1 MDTSSVDFFWSE
13 VKHGTSAR
21 RLGHC
26 SLSPSVRAASWADES
41 RDFHSPHDT
50 TPSLDLNALKLALTH
65 LDHSLQK
72 GKAFVGRSGALSNR
86 RPPSRESRS
95 SRRSSADSLQL
106 LQDQADLEEDLVIP
120 RVVNIEV
127 QVESQNKESKSRE
140 QKSGEKAFSSAQNR
154 DFTFREQ
161 LHEPKLYKTNEKRK
175 GLDSF
180 SANQEIRKKL
190 FETRNKRTLGGSNP
204 LLSST
209 YESEESFRRIKEEVA
224 RLAAKRRSSSDISEL
239 WPPSDVTSNTSV
251 TDSQRSEAA
260 RRWNEERESLL
271 ESASTIFEREGEEN
285 RSSSEADFVISDR
298 ESIADSGLVNRRTV
312 IKISEKKSKS
322 ATNLIS
328 ENPVP
333 LWIRDLQTR
342 RSLRSGKDQSTTRV
356 IPIEVDPSFEGGI
369 NVSIVNQ
376 PEPPRKEST
385 SRMYVRQSDSENRP
399 SRASAFN
406 VRRTIE
412 KRQIQQERR
421 ERKALREQIKEQLRS
436 LSEERER
443 RDSSSSHVS
452 STHISQNSV
461 RSKSMSSLDQDQ
473 DDFRSESPLFKV
485 QSSPTL
491 EKEKEGI
498 RSYLFGASN
507 LTESGP
513 PSHDMSPT
521 SREVN
526 ITKEDISDV
535 ENFCEPLKTEPD
547 NHRESERSSVRDRI
561 KSCDPLETENTKNT
575 RRSLFIN
582 RSIDSF
588 QGTSIYSQQHPNP
601 VSSLHQISTEES
613 LRSPSRHEREK
624 LINTPTKYKS
634 DISDISNIEDTE
646 QQSLIETAST
656 DRDSFSLQKEED
668 QPETRPIP
676 PPRKHRLSL
685 SAGHITLEGE
695 EKPNWIRLA
704 KERRSLR
711 TAKPVD
717 QLSDRASSTCQEPEW
732 VAKARRKLEALN
744 VTLTSTTD
752 FNSVSSHITESSSAW
767 SRGGLDALDDLREET
782 SRIGVELAEEA
793 SARVNEDLSANK
805 GTNRMLEHNTDRS
818 RDQSAERPR
827 VSFDSSAVE
836 TSEGDSN
843 RRYRSRK
850 PQKDEVRF
858 GDLKHDWGGVQSK
871 SSKAAT
877 GKTKEM
883 RFGEIPTKDSGCES
897 PPDKSKET
905 RFGDHLKGSPVQKS
919 HSNPTSPSGNLP
931 VMRFGDTPLNLFPDS
946 QAKKVQSSSKF
957 ESVAG
962 PDPTKMTAEQLN
974 QNVEEYDFPIPTG
987 KEDVTEFMR
996 FLEESLKKAEIV
1008 PEVVSSEDAKPKPK
1022 SILKRRSV
1030 ENVFLELK
1038 KEEKNEFHQKV
1049 EHRKSASFDWDTVGK
1064 GGDASLD
1071 TGHLRNNGIKSSTE
1085 HYNQHAEVSNRVKRS
1100 PQHNSSSTSTSI
1112 ATNSSFFNVKLRH
1125 VASNKHEPAVTKDL
1139 HRFHTEHNPLK
1150 RPQGLNINTTKH
1162 NEDFSSVNSFSNG
1175 REAKIGN
1182 TGLSKGTDWHGTLSS
1197 SAASKENLSEFG
1209 SHSEADCSNNENPRD
1224 SHQQNLE
1231 EYKMIVRKISK
1242 KEFHIDGGENG
1253 THISRWPP
1261 ETAKERPKENKRQG
1275 YTASS
1280 APSGEGTT
1288 LPGRTVHDLLQKVQE
1303 SPAAWGTC
1311 RAGRGLDATEPKKDD
1326 NKPFS
1331 PSFNNGQTSRDT
1343 GDGGIN
1349 PCDLEKPLKINPP
1362 SGDNNNNPGEDL
1374 VETENGNPA
1383 QRDRSSQYVESP
1395 FKNVFKPGS
1404 PTQYDQFTA
1413 KENTAAVVYSIV
1425 TECATK
1431 ESDDAPA
1438 GNTNHSSKDPLPI
1451 LGKEESTEE
1460 DIATTHTHQKAP
1472 TECCHTN
1479 GIELTPPLTIVPSQ
1493 TVSYIASYE
1502 LTPVLANEAV
1512 EDEQASPPPTP
1523 PIPVVAP
1530 PRPPKMEPM
1539 KEFQIRVKSQALS
1552 VSCDDESQ
1560 GKKRQAKVFSFTFNP
1575 EQKITSKTNFTSL
1588 EEDTLLQ
1595 QKTQKEVENKRRTEG
1610 VKTFMIITNP
1620 NSVSKT
1626 HELKEVTELISHSS
1640 HSNNVTKPHHF
1651 PEKVRSRNHPKT
1663 EVQSEGPSNYS
1674 TKSPEANVISSWKRL
1689 VTQNLSSSNEERKK
1703 SYETNSE
1710 SSPKQK
1716 VHQVKLEVV
1725 DDEQKKHSP
1734 SKREEERRRSS
1745 LLEWEAMQR
1754 QRLEDEEKNRINKN
1768 LSIKPVSAKI
1778 KELVKIHGSFMSMFS
1793 KDKKTD
1799 INGTVDG
1806 KDDIVFRKMSSDNTS
1821 THANG
1826 QPLQGN
1832 PLPMKSPYIVKKL
1845 LTPSKAY
1852 ISEDSKTHKYTSK
1865 DMSKPPSSGH
1875 RTSHVSHNSS
1885 KSRSVRDRS
1894 ESPTKMHT
1902 RDRSQVPAKHHST
1915 RERSPSPAKTRISGE
1930 QSPSLSKVIRTRSP
1944 SPIKRSARERSP
1956 SPAKLHSSRR
1966 RSPSPAKFRTSRG
1979 RSPSPANFRTSR
1991 RSPSPANNRTSR
2003 RSPSPAN
2010 FRTSRRS
2017 PSPANNR
2024 TSRRSPSPANFHTS
2038 RRSPSPA
2045 DIRTSGGRSPASS
2058 KIYTAHERST
2068 SPSKILKTR
2077 DRSPSP
2083 IGGHTITPTSS
2094 PHRIRTVRERSQ
2106 SPLKPQ
2112 SPGKFDLSAGTFIAK
2127 ERLQVPKDDN
2137 DPSDEKKREERSNFT
2152 EDTANS
2158 PEPAVQRPLRSNF
2171 KMKKEI
2177 GSCQSPTIFPPPS
2190 KVENVNDHD
2199 VLLLKKDLNFTAKA
2213 QIPFDRISPPVP
2225 PKRHFKETLN
2235 NSRAHSD
2242 LLKKVD
2248 SQEDKEVPLANDKS
2262 DISPYEFRKS
2272 EYRSSIK
2279 DPKNRKEWLNKMLNT
2294 ISSDNVSPHSKETF
2308 PSTSMNQT
2316 LRVQNDS
2323 KQEYTSFLGDEDK
2336 TLLRDDYTQ
2345 VLPESSFGDIASSSE
2360 PCPTNL
2366 SATSLECLPG
2376 AKFRYKKASKNLP
2389 ETSNLSDTDPFI
2401 SDNQLYLSKK
2411 EMSPPLTP
2419 KSLGSSFGDLHD
2431 SSQARN
2437 SRRGPVSLSSIIGDS
2452 SSRSSSLTSTPFTS
2466 PRATPE
2472 RVIRKDSLDMISKL
2486 GVIPESRLRESTQL
2500 SPSVEEHKENI
2511 APLSIPG
2518 SNREDT
2524 ESHSYQPS
2532 SRQSPWYTETQQ
2544 DIRDENK
2551 DRSSDHDNGSSQNIR
2566 SPGAKSYSFAKPSVT
2581 MKSLLGTAGLQKK
2594 SNNWSSHIFCD
2605 ESKEDVPQ
2613 FRSAYNQKDSYL
2625 SNSYPR
2631 DNKDPISARFSKERV
2646 SLKARP
2652 VPEISENISQSNRY
2666 QNANEHKIG
2675 SPKTKMKALSERFS
2689 PERKDDTVS
2698 LASILTRNEGPKYS
2712 ISEETFSS
2720 RFESKSPFTKE
2731 SDDIQKYQ
2739 EDTAHSRYS
2748 DNAIH
2753 SPSCA
2758 QSTLLV
2764 SESDDISERN
2774 SVSTRGEHSRASSL
2788 DPASKESSPV
2798 REICRV
2804 DRRQSARGK
2813 PTSAKNTK
2821 DVPGTSAPPK
2831 GLTRRNSN
2839 SGKQRTRV
2847 VRRNSSLKRSR
2858 PDDPKT
2864 VSLYKKERKTSE
2876 SDSADIKSET
2886 VVQDDAGWTK
2896 TKTTVRRARLGSS
2909 EKAKQILRTNSGRT
2923 RKEKTFKADASKAL
2937 EEWAAGTNV
2946 EGKLMKKEGQK
2957 FSHET
2962 EEEVKGGQ
2970 RTTRGVTRR
2979 IIRRGSRRLST
2990 GGELLMETK
2999 EMSSEG
3005 TPKDKKKK
3013 NGSPEDDPST
3023 QQQQS
3028 EALAID
3034 DGLSRKMKT
3043 STDGERYV
3051 TQSVSSKDGKQTFT
3065 TEGVNNKTT
3074 NSVEVIGGDDFEAKR
3089 EVQGK
3094 TGYRVLVERSKD
3106 DLGRP
3111 STVVRKVTSQSR
3123 IVITKTKRKTPVV
3136 V

>member
-1 MDTSSVDFFWSE
+1 MDETS
-13 VKHGTSAR
+13 K
-21 RLGHC
+21 
-26 SLSPSVRAASWADES
+26 SVRADES
-41 RDFHSPHDT
+41 RDFHSLHDA
-50 TPSLDLNALKLALTH
+50 TPSLDLDALKLALTH

-127 QVESQNKESKSRE
+127 QVENDNKDSKNGDH
-140 QKSGEKAFSSAQNR
+140 QKSSEKPINCVRNR

-161 LHEPKLYKTNEKRK
+161 LQEPKLYRTHEKRR

-190 FETRNKRTLGGSNP
+190 FETRNKKTFGGSNP

-209 YESEESFRRIKEEVA
+209 HESEESFRRIKEEVA
-224 RLAAKRRSSSDISEL
+224 RLAAKRRSSSDITEL
-239 WPPSDVTSNTSV
+239 WPPSDLTSNTSV

-260 RRWNEERESLL
+260 RKWNEERESLL
-271 ESASTIFEREGEEN
+271 ESASTIFEREGDEN

-356 IPIEVDPSFEGGI
+356 IPIEVDPAFEGGI

-421 ERKALREQIKEQLRS
+421 ERRALREQIKEQLRS

-498 RSYLFGASN
+498 RSYLFGVSN

-521 SREVN
+521 SRDVN
-526 ITKEDISDV
+526 VTEEYISDT
-535 ENFCEPLKTEPD
+535 ENICESLKSEQNNLQD
-547 NHRESERSSVRDRI
+547 SERSSIRETI
-561 KSCDPLETENTKNT
+561 KSCDSLETENTKNT
-575 RRSLFIN
+575 RRSHSFN
-582 RSIDSF
+582 RSTDSIH
-588 QGTSIYSQQHPNP
+588 GTSTHNLQNTNTG
-601 VSSLHQISTEES
+601 SSLHQITTEEII
-613 LRSPSRHEREK
+613 RSPSSYKRDK
-624 LINTPTKYKS
+624 LINTQTKYKS
-634 DISDISNIEDTE
+634 DTSDISNTE
-646 QQSLIETAST
+646 NTVQQNLIETVPT
-656 DRDSFSLQKEED
+656 NRDSFSHPKEDD

-711 TAKPVD
+711 SAKPVD

-805 GTNRMLEHNTDRS
+805 ITNKMIEHNTDRS

-836 TSEGDSN
+836 TSDGESS

-871 SSKAAT
+871 SPKATT

-883 RFGEIPTKDSGCES
+883 RFGETPTKDSVCES
-897 PPDKSKET
+897 PPERTKEL
-905 RFGDHLKGSPVQKS
+905 RFGDHMKGSSAQKC

-987 KEDVTEFMR
+987 KEDVTEFMK
-996 FLEESLKKAEIV
+996 FLEDSLKKVEIV
-1008 PEVVSSEDAKPKPK
+1008 PEVVCSEEPKPKPK

-1071 TGHLRNNGIKSSTE
+1071 TGHLRNNGIKLSTE
-1085 HYNQHAEVSNRVKRS
+1085 HFNQHAEVSNRVKRS
-1100 PQHNSSSTSTSI
+1100 PQHNSSTSTSI

-1125 VASNKHEPAVTKDL
+1125 VASNKHELAVTKDS

-1150 RPQGLNINTTKH
+1150 RPQGLNINTSKH

-1182 TGLSKGTDWHGTLSS
+1182 TGVSKGTDWHGAS
-1197 SAASKENLSEFG
+1197 SAPSPPKENISDFG
-1209 SHSEADCSNNENPRD
+1209 SYSEADYTGNENPRD
-1224 SHQQNLE
+1224 NHLQSLE

-1242 KEFHIDGGENG
+1242 KELPVGGGENG
-1253 THISRWPP
+1253 IHVSRWPP
-1261 ETAKERPKENKRQG
+1261 ETSERTKESKKQG
-1275 YTASS
+1275 YAPSTS
-1280 APSGEGTT
+1280 PSGEGTT
-1288 LPGRTVHDLLQKVQE
+1288 VPGRTVQDLLQKVQE
-1303 SPAAWGTC
+1303 PPAAWGTC
-1311 RAGRGLDATEPKKDD
+1311 RAGRGLDATEPMEDD
-1326 NKPFS
+1326 DKSSS
-1331 PSFNNGQTSRDT
+1331 PSSNNSQTSVDT
-1343 GDGGIN
+1343 ADRGKN
-1349 PCDLEKPLKINPP
+1349 PCNFEMSFNLDLKN
-1362 SGDNNNNPGEDL
+1362 GDNDSISRERHDESQNDTRTQWNSPPEYVRSTSNNPSESDSPANNRKY
-1374 VETENGNPA
+1374 EAAENI
-1383 QRDRSSQYVESP
+1383 
-1395 FKNVFKPGS
+1395 
-1404 PTQYDQFTA
+1404 
-1413 KENTAAVVYSIV
+1413 AADDDTPIC
-1425 TECATK
+1425 ETK
-1431 ESDDAPA
+1431 ESNDFSSEDINLPSDAYV
-1438 GNTNHSSKDPLPI
+1438 PI
-1451 LGKEESTEE
+1451 LGKEEESTFTTYRKEK
-1460 DIATTHTHQKAP
+1460 ATTGCNHTTDTK
-1472 TECCHTN
+1472 
-1479 GIELTPPLTIVPSQ
+1479 LTPPLTIVPSQ
-1493 TVSYIASYE
+1493 TASYTASHE
-1502 LTPVLANEAV
+1502 LTPVLANKAV
-1512 EDEQASPPPTP
+1512 EDEQASPPPSPT
-1523 PIPVVAP
+1523 IPVITPAEAPENDVSDGVSVENEVASP
-1530 PRPPKMEPM
+1530 LCQLR
-1539 KEFQIRVKSQALS
+1539 
-1552 VSCDDESQ
+1552 DDESQ

-1575 EQKITSKTNFTSL
+1575 EQKITSKPNFTSL
-1588 EEDTLLQ
+1588 EEDSLLQ
-1595 QKTQKEVENKRRTEG
+1595 QKTQKEAENKRRTEG
-1610 VKTFMIITNP
+1610 TKTFMIITNP
-1620 NSVSKT
+1620 NAVSKT
-1626 HELKEVTELISHSS
+1626 HELKEVPELVSHT
-1640 HSNNVTKPHHF
+1640 NNFTKF
-1651 PEKVRSRNHPKT
+1651 QNIPEKIRSKSQPKN
-1663 EVQSEGPSNYS
+1663 EVQSESPSSYT
-1674 TKSPEANVISSWKRL
+1674 TKTSEANVISSWKKL
-1689 VTQNLSSSNEERKK
+1689 VTQNLSNSNEERRK
-1703 SYETNSE
+1703 SFETISE
-1710 SSPKQK
+1710 SSPRQK

-1725 DDEQKKHSP
+1725 DDEQKKHST

-1806 KDDIVFRKMSSDNTS
+1806 KDDIVFRKISCDNT
-1821 THANG
+1821 TTNANG
-1826 QPLQGN
+1826 QPFQGS

-1845 LTPSKAY
+1845 LMPSKSY
-1852 ISEDSKTHKYTSK
+1852 VSEDSKTHKYGSK

-1875 RTSHVSHNSS
+1875 RTSHVSRSSS
-1885 KSRSVRDRS
+1885 KSRSVKDRS
-1894 ESPTKMHT
+1894 ESPVKMHMREKSQFSAKYHST
-1902 RDRSQVPAKHHST
+1902 RDRSPSPSKTRASGEQSSSSSKVIRSPSPIKRTT
-1915 RERSPSPAKTRISGE
+1915 RERSPSPAK
-1930 QSPSLSKVIRTRSP
+1930 LRTSR
-1944 SPIKRSARERSP
+1944 ARSP

-1979 RSPSPANFRTSR
+1979 RSPSPANIRTSR
-1991 RSPSPANNRTSR
+1991 RSPSPANIRTSR

-2010 FRTSRRS
+2010 IRTSRRS
-2017 PSPANNR
+2017 PSPANIR
-2024 TSRRSPSPANFHTS
+2024 TSR
-2038 RRSPSPA
+2038 
-2045 DIRTSGGRSPASS
+2045 GRSPASS
-2058 KIYTAHERST
+2058 KLYTSQERSV
-2068 SPSKILKTR
+2068 SPSKVLKTR
-2077 DRSPSP
+2077 ERSPSP
-2083 IGGHTITPTSS
+2083 MGEYTRMISSS
-2094 PHRIRTVRERSQ
+2094 PHRIRTVRERSL
-2106 SPLKPQ
+2106 SPLKSQLPD
-2112 SPGKFDLSAGTFIAK
+2112 KLDLLAGTFIEKESRSVIRGDIDTVDGMDNAK
-2127 ERLQVPKDDN
+2127 
-2137 DPSDEKKREERSNFT
+2137 
-2152 EDTANS
+2152 S
-2158 PEPAVQRPLRSNF
+2158 PEPPVQRPMRSNF
-2171 KMKKEI
+2171 KIKKAM
-2177 GSCQSPTIFPPPS
+2177 GTSQAPKSLPS
-2190 KVENVNDHD
+2190 SSQENENVNSNDNE
-2199 VLLLKKDLNFTAKA
+2199 VLMSSKDLNYETKIQSSA
-2213 QIPFDRISPPVP
+2213 QISFNRISPPIP
-2225 PKRHFKETLN
+2225 PKPYFAREILNHSNMNSTLN
-2235 NSRAHSD
+2235 S
-2242 LLKKVD
+2242 KEE
-2248 SQEDKEVPLANDKS
+2248 SQEDTES
-2262 DISPYEFRKS
+2262 SSPHEIRKS
-2272 EYRSSIK
+2272 ECRSSIK

-2294 ISSDNVSPHSKETF
+2294 ISTDNVPLDNTKF
-2308 PSTSMNQT
+2308 PSTSMNMQFKG
-2316 LRVQNDS
+2316 QNDL
-2323 KQEYTSFLGDEDK
+2323 KVETTNLFEDK
-2336 TLLRDDYTQ
+2336 DLTFSKTDKSSVLL
-2345 VLPESSFGDIASSSE
+2345 ENSFSNVTGSTDQ
-2360 PCPTNL
+2360 CPSNL
-2366 SATSLECLPG
+2366 STTALECLPG
-2376 AKFRYKKASKNLP
+2376 AKLRYKLASKHLH
-2389 ETSNLSDTDPFI
+2389 ESSNLYDTNSLI
-2401 SDNQLYLSKK
+2401 SDAQVYLNKH
-2411 EMSPPLTP
+2411 EMSPPSTP
-2419 KSLGSSFGDLHD
+2419 KSLGSSYGELHE
-2431 SSQARN
+2431 SSQTKS
-2437 SRRGPVSLSSIIGDS
+2437 SRRGPVSLSSIIGDT
-2452 SSRSSSLTSTPFTS
+2452 SSRSSSLASTPLTS

-2472 RVIRKDSLDMISKL
+2472 RVIRKDSLDIISKL
-2486 GVIPESRLRESTQL
+2486 GVIPEARLRESVQL

-2511 APLSIPG
+2511 APVNISG
-2518 SNREDT
+2518 RNREDG
-2524 ESHSYQPS
+2524 ESFSYQPS
-2532 SRQSPWYTETQQ
+2532 SRYSPWFTERQK
-2544 DIRDENK
+2544 DMRDASRE
-2551 DRSSDHDNGSSQNIR
+2551 SSPEHDNGSSPNIHNNA
-2566 SPGAKSYSFAKPSVT
+2566 AKPYTFGKPSVT
-2581 MKSLLGTAGLQKK
+2581 MKSLLQGVSLQKN
-2594 SNNWSSHIFCD
+2594 SNNWRSQIFSD
-2605 ESKEDVPQ
+2605 EEKEDSPHLK
-2613 FRSAYNQKDSYL
+2613 STYSQKDSYL

-2631 DNKDPISARFSKERV
+2631 DNRDPIAARFSKERV
-2646 SLKARP
+2646 SLKAKL
-2652 VPEISENISQSNRY
+2652 VPEPSENVSPNHRY
-2666 QNANEHKIG
+2666 LNVSEHKIR
-2675 SPKTKMKALSERFS
+2675 SPNSKMKALSERFS
-2689 PERKDDTVS
+2689 PERKDETVS

-2720 RFESKSPFTKE
+2720 RFESKSPYTKETNEIVQRRHEDTVHGRYSSDDATPVSRIAQPSLLADE
-2731 SDDIQKYQ
+2731 SDD
-2739 EDTAHSRYS
+2739 
-2748 DNAIH
+2748 
-2753 SPSCA
+2753 
-2758 QSTLLV
+2758 V
-2764 SESDDISERN
+2764 SERN
-2774 SVSTRGEHSRASSL
+2774 SVSTKGECSRASSME
-2788 DPASKESSPV
+2788 PTSKESSPV
-2798 REICRV
+2798 REICRGE
-2804 DRRQSARGK
+2804 RKHLAKGK
-2813 PTSAKNTK
+2813 PTSAKKTK
-2821 DVPGTSAPPK
+2821 DVSGPSAPPR

-2847 VRRNSSLKRSR
+2847 VRRNSSLKRNR
-2858 PDDPKT
+2858 PDDPKALA
-2864 VSLYKKERKTSE
+2864 SYKKERKASE

-2886 VVQDDAGWTK
+2886 VVQDEAGWTK
-2896 TKTTVRRARLGSS
+2896 TKTTVRRARLGSP
-2909 EKAKQILRTNSGRT
+2909 EKTKQIVRTNSGKT

-2970 RTTRGVTRR
+2970 RTTRGITRR
-2979 IIRRGSRRLST
+2979 VIRRGSRRLSS
-2990 GGELLMETK
+2990 GGELLTETK

-3005 TPKDKKKK
+3005 APKDQK
-3013 NGSPEDDPST
+3013 NSDSPEDSPSK
-3023 QQQQS
+3023 QS
-3028 EALAID
+3028 ETLAID

-3051 TQSVSSKDGKQTFT
+3051 TQSVLNKDGKQTFT

-3089 EVQGK
+3089 EVLGK

-3106 DLGRP
+3106 MQGRP

-3123 IVITKTKRKTPVV
+3123 VVITKTKKKSPVV

>member
-13 VKHGTSAR
+13 VKQGTSAR
-21 RLGHC
+21 RIGHC

-50 TPSLDLNALKLALTH
+50 TPSLDLDALKLALTH

-127 QVESQNKESKSRE
+127 QVESQSKESKSRE
-140 QKSGEKAFSSAQNR
+140 QKSGEKTFNSAQNR

-161 LHEPKLYKTNEKRK
+161 LQESKLYKTNEKRK

-190 FETRNKRTLGGSNP
+190 FETRNRRTLGGSNP

-209 YESEESFRRIKEEVA
+209 HESEESFRRIKEEVA

-239 WPPSDVTSNTSV
+239 WPPSDVTSNSSV

-535 ENFCEPLKTEPD
+535 ENFCESLNTEPD
-547 NHRESERSSVRDRI
+547 NHTESERSSVRDRI

-575 RRSLFIN
+575 RSLFIN

-588 QGTSIYSQQHPNP
+588 QGTSIYNQQHPNP
-601 VSSLHQISTEES
+601 VSSLHQIPTEES
-613 LRSPSRHEREK
+613 LRSPVRHEREK
-624 LINTPTKYKS
+624 LTDTPTKFKS

-646 QQSLIETAST
+646 QQILVETEST

-793 SARVNEDLSANK
+793 SARVNEDLSVSK
-805 GTNRMLEHNTDRS
+805 GTNKMLEHNTDRS

-877 GKTKEM
+877 GKTKET

-897 PPDKSKET
+897 PPEKSKET
-905 RFGDHLKGSPVQKS
+905 RFGDHFKGSPVQKS

-1008 PEVVSSEDAKPKPK
+1008 PEVVCTEDPKPKPK

-1100 PQHNSSSTSTSI
+1100 PQHNSATSTSI

-1125 VASNKHEPAVTKDL
+1125 VASNKHEPAVTKDS

-1182 TGLSKGTDWHGTLSS
+1182 NGLSKGTDWHGTLSS
-1197 SAASKENLSEFG
+1197 SAALKENLSEFG
-1209 SHSEADCSNNENPRD
+1209 SHSEADCSNNENPRA
-1224 SHQQNLE
+1224 SHQKSLE

-1242 KEFHIDGGENG
+1242 KEFTVDGGENG

-1261 ETAKERPKENKRQG
+1261 ETAKERPKESKKQG

-1288 LPGRTVHDLLQKVQE
+1288 VPGRTVQDLLQKVQE
-1303 SPAAWGTC
+1303 PPAAWGTC

-1331 PSFNNGQTSRDT
+1331 PSSNNGQTSSDT
-1343 GDGGIN
+1343 GDGGKN
-1349 PCDLEKPLKINPP
+1349 PCDLAKPLKLNLP
-1362 SGDNNNNPGEDL
+1362 GEDNNNTPREEF
-1374 VETENGNPA
+1374 VVTENGNPA
-1383 QRDRSSQYVESP
+1383 QRDKSSEYMESP
-1395 FKNVFKPGS
+1395 FKNVSKLGS
-1404 PTQYDQFTA
+1404 ATQNDQFSA
-1413 KENTAAVVYSIV
+1413 KENTAAVVDSLIA
-1425 TECATK
+1425 ECATK

-1438 GNTNHSSKDPLPI
+1438 GNINHSNKDPLLN

-1460 DIATTHTHQKAP
+1460 DIATTHTKKIAP
-1472 TECCHTN
+1472 TEFCHTN

-1493 TVSYIASYE
+1493 TVSYIASYQ

-1512 EDEQASPPPTP
+1512 EDEQASPPSTP

-1530 PRPPKMEPM
+1530 TETSKNGVNEGVSNQN
-1539 KEFQIRVKSQALS
+1539 EFTSTLGQLR
-1552 VSCDDESQ
+1552 DEESQ
-1560 GKKRQAKVFSFTFNP
+1560 GKKKQAKVFSFTFNP
-1575 EQKITSKTNFTSL
+1575 EQKITSKTTFTCL

-1626 HELKEVTELISHSS
+1626 HEVKEVPELNS
-1640 HSNNVTKPHHF
+1640 HSNNATKPQHF
-1651 PEKVRSRNHPKT
+1651 PEKMRSKTHPKT
-1663 EVQSEGPSNYS
+1663 EVQSESPSNYA
-1674 TKSPEANVISSWKRL
+1674 TKTPEANVISSWKRL

-1710 SSPKQK
+1710 PSPKQK

-1826 QPLQGN
+1826 QHLQGN

-1845 LTPSKAY
+1845 LMPSKAY
-1852 ISEDSKTHKYTSK
+1852 ISEESKTHKYTSK

-1894 ESPTKMHT
+1894 ESPMKMHT

-1915 RERSPSPAKTRISGE
+1915 RDRSPSPSKTRISGE
-1930 QSPSLSKVIRTRSP
+1930 QSPSLSKVIKTRSP
-1944 SPIKRSARERSP
+1944 SPIKRSTGERSPSPAKRHTSRARSP

-1991 RSPSPANNRTSR
+1991 RSPSPANIRTSRRSPSPANIRTSR

-2017 PSPANNR
+2017 PSPA
-2024 TSRRSPSPANFHTS
+2024 
-2038 RRSPSPA
+2038 
-2045 DIRTSGGRSPASS
+2045 DIRTSMGRSPASS
-2058 KIYTAHERST
+2058 KIYSAHERHS

-2077 DRSPSP
+2077 ERSPSP
-2083 IGGHTITPTSS
+2083 TGGHTSKPTSS
-2094 PHRIRTVRERSQ
+2094 PHKIRTVRDRSQ
-2106 SPLKPQ
+2106 SPLKAQ
-2112 SPGKFDLSAGTFIAK
+2112 SPSKFDLSAGTFIAK

-2137 DPSDEKKREERSNFT
+2137 DPLDEKTREEKNNFT

-2177 GSCQSPTIFPPPS
+2177 GTCQPSTIFPPPS
-2190 KVENVNDHD
+2190 KDENMNGNDG
-2199 VLLLKKDLNFTAKA
+2199 LSLKKDVNFTAKA

-2225 PKRHFKETLN
+2225 PKRYYKETLN
-2235 NSRAHSD
+2235 NSSAHTD
-2242 LLKKVD
+2242 LFDKID
-2248 SQEDKEVPLANDKS
+2248 SQEDKEVPLVDDKS

-2294 ISSDNVSPHSKETF
+2294 ISSDNVSPQSKEHF
-2308 PSTSMNQT
+2308 PSPSVNQK
-2316 LRVQNDS
+2316 LRVQNS
-2323 KQEYTSFLGDEDK
+2323 LKQEPTSFLSDKDK
-2336 TLLRDDYTQ
+2336 TLAKDDKTQ
-2345 VLPESSFGDIASSSE
+2345 VLLENSFSDIGSSE
-2360 PCPTNL
+2360 PCHANV

-2376 AKFRYKKASKNLP
+2376 AKFRYKRTSRNLL
-2389 ETSNLSDTDPFI
+2389 ESSNLIDTDPSI
-2401 SDNQLYLSKK
+2401 SDNQLYLSRK
-2411 EMSPPLTP
+2411 EMSPPSTP
-2419 KSLGSSFGDLHD
+2419 KSLGSSFGDLYD
-2431 SSQARN
+2431 SSQAKN

-2472 RVIRKDSLDMISKL
+2472 RVIRKDSLDMIAKL

-2524 ESHSYQPS
+2524 ESYSYQPS
-2532 SRQSPWYTETQQ
+2532 SRQSPWYTEKQQ

-2551 DRSSDHDNGSSQNIR
+2551 DRSSEHDNGSSQNIH
-2566 SPGAKSYSFAKPSVT
+2566 SPGAKPYSFGKPSVT

-2594 SNNWSSHIFCD
+2594 SNNWSSQIFCD

-2613 FRSAYNQKDSYL
+2613 LKSAYNHKDSYL

-2646 SLKARP
+2646 SLKARL
-2652 VPEISENISQSNRY
+2652 VPEISENISQSSRY
-2666 QNANEHKIG
+2666 QNVNEYKTG

-2689 PERKDDTVS
+2689 PERKEDTVS
-2698 LASILTRNEGPKYS
+2698 LASILTRSEAPKYS
-2712 ISEETFSS
+2712 ISEETFNS

-2731 SDDIQKYQ
+2731 SDDIQNYH
-2739 EDTAHSRYS
+2739 EDAAHSRYL
-2748 DNAIH
+2748 DNDIH
-2753 SPSCA
+2753 SPRCV

-2764 SESDDISERN
+2764 SESDDLSERN
-2774 SVSTRGEHSRASSL
+2774 SVSTRGDHSRASSL

-2798 REICRV
+2798 REPSRV
-2804 DRRQSARGK
+2804 ARKQSAKGK
-2813 PTSAKNTK
+2813 VTSAKKTN
-2821 DVPGTSAPPK
+2821 DVPGTSAPPR

-2858 PDDPKT
+2858 PDDPKA

-2909 EKAKQILRTNSGRT
+2909 EKARQILRTNSGKT

-2979 IIRRGSRRLST
+2979 IIRRGSRRLSS

-2999 EMSSEG
+2999 ETSSEG
-3005 TPKDKKKK
+3005 TSKDKKKS
-3013 NGSPEDDPST
+3013 GSPEDDPST
-3023 QQQQS
+3023 QQS

-3034 DGLSRKMKT
+3034 DGLSRKMKA

-3051 TQSVSSKDGKQTFT
+3051 TQSVSNKDGKQTFT

-3106 DLGRP
+3106 NLGRP

-3123 IVITKTKRKTPVV
+3123 VVITKTKRKTPVV

>member
-13 VKHGTSAR
+13 VKQGTSAR
-21 RLGHC
+21 RIGHC

-50 TPSLDLNALKLALTH
+50 TPSLDLDALKLALTH

-127 QVESQNKESKSRE
+127 QVESQSKESKSRE
-140 QKSGEKAFSSAQNR
+140 QKSGEKTFNSAQNR

-161 LHEPKLYKTNEKRK
+161 LQESKLYKTNEKRK

-190 FETRNKRTLGGSNP
+190 FETRNRRTLGGSNP

-209 YESEESFRRIKEEVA
+209 HESEESFRRIKEEVA

-239 WPPSDVTSNTSV
+239 WPPSDVTSNSSV

-535 ENFCEPLKTEPD
+535 ENFCESLNTEPD
-547 NHRESERSSVRDRI
+547 NHTESERSSVRDRI

-575 RRSLFIN
+575 RSLFIN

-588 QGTSIYSQQHPNP
+588 QGTSIYNQQHPNP
-601 VSSLHQISTEES
+601 VSSLHQIPTEES
-613 LRSPSRHEREK
+613 LRSPVRHEREK
-624 LINTPTKYKS
+624 LTDTPTKFKS

-646 QQSLIETAST
+646 QQILVETEST

-793 SARVNEDLSANK
+793 SARVNEDLSVSK
-805 GTNRMLEHNTDRS
+805 GTNKMLEHNTDRS

-877 GKTKEM
+877 GKTKET

-897 PPDKSKET
+897 PPEKSKET
-905 RFGDHLKGSPVQKS
+905 RFGDHFKGSPVQKS

-1008 PEVVSSEDAKPKPK
+1008 PEVVCTEDPKPKPK

-1049 EHRKSASFDWDTVGK
+1049 EHRKSASFDWDTV
-1064 GGDASLD
+1064 
-1071 TGHLRNNGIKSSTE
+1071 
-1085 HYNQHAEVSNRVKRS
+1085 
-1100 PQHNSSSTSTSI
+1100 
-1112 ATNSSFFNVKLRH
+1112 
-1125 VASNKHEPAVTKDL
+1125 
-1139 HRFHTEHNPLK
+1139 
-1150 RPQGLNINTTKH
+1150 
-1162 NEDFSSVNSFSNG
+1162 
-1175 REAKIGN
+1175 
-1182 TGLSKGTDWHGTLSS
+1182 
-1197 SAASKENLSEFG
+1197 
-1209 SHSEADCSNNENPRD
+1209 
-1224 SHQQNLE
+1224 
-1231 EYKMIVRKISK
+1231 
-1242 KEFHIDGGENG
+1242 
-1253 THISRWPP
+1253 
-1261 ETAKERPKENKRQG
+1261 
-1275 YTASS
+1275 
-1280 APSGEGTT
+1280 
-1288 LPGRTVHDLLQKVQE
+1288 
-1303 SPAAWGTC
+1303 
-1311 RAGRGLDATEPKKDD
+1311 
-1326 NKPFS
+1326 
-1331 PSFNNGQTSRDT
+1331 
-1343 GDGGIN
+1343 
-1349 PCDLEKPLKINPP
+1349 
-1362 SGDNNNNPGEDL
+1362 
-1374 VETENGNPA
+1374 
-1383 QRDRSSQYVESP
+1383 
-1395 FKNVFKPGS
+1395 
-1404 PTQYDQFTA
+1404 
-1413 KENTAAVVYSIV
+1413 
-1425 TECATK
+1425 
-1431 ESDDAPA
+1431 
-1438 GNTNHSSKDPLPI
+1438 
-1451 LGKEESTEE
+1451 
-1460 DIATTHTHQKAP
+1460 
-1472 TECCHTN
+1472 
-1479 GIELTPPLTIVPSQ
+1479 
-1493 TVSYIASYE
+1493 
-1502 LTPVLANEAV
+1502 
-1512 EDEQASPPPTP
+1512 DEQASPPSTP

-1530 PRPPKMEPM
+1530 TETSKNGVNEGVSNQN
-1539 KEFQIRVKSQALS
+1539 EFTSTLGQLR
-1552 VSCDDESQ
+1552 DEESQ
-1560 GKKRQAKVFSFTFNP
+1560 GKKKQAKVFSFTFNP
-1575 EQKITSKTNFTSL
+1575 EQKITSKTTFTCL

-1626 HELKEVTELISHSS
+1626 HEVKEVPELNS
-1640 HSNNVTKPHHF
+1640 HSNNATKPQHF
-1651 PEKVRSRNHPKT
+1651 PEKMRSKTHPKT
-1663 EVQSEGPSNYS
+1663 EVQSESPSNYA
-1674 TKSPEANVISSWKRL
+1674 TKTPEANVISSWKRL

-1710 SSPKQK
+1710 PSPKQK

-1826 QPLQGN
+1826 QHLQGN

-1845 LTPSKAY
+1845 LMPSKAY
-1852 ISEDSKTHKYTSK
+1852 ISEESKTHKYTSK

-1894 ESPTKMHT
+1894 ESPMKMHT

-1915 RERSPSPAKTRISGE
+1915 RDRSPSPSKTRISGE
-1930 QSPSLSKVIRTRSP
+1930 QSPSLSKVIKTRSP
-1944 SPIKRSARERSP
+1944 SPIKRSTGERSPSPAKRHTSRARSP

-1991 RSPSPANNRTSR
+1991 RSPSPANIRTSRRSPSPANIRTSR

-2017 PSPANNR
+2017 PSPA
-2024 TSRRSPSPANFHTS
+2024 
-2038 RRSPSPA
+2038 
-2045 DIRTSGGRSPASS
+2045 DIRTSMGRSPASS
-2058 KIYTAHERST
+2058 KIYSAHERHS

-2077 DRSPSP
+2077 ERSPSP
-2083 IGGHTITPTSS
+2083 TGGHTSKPTSS
-2094 PHRIRTVRERSQ
+2094 PHKIRTVRDRSQ
-2106 SPLKPQ
+2106 SPLKAQ
-2112 SPGKFDLSAGTFIAK
+2112 SPSKFDLSAGTFIAK

-2137 DPSDEKKREERSNFT
+2137 DPLDEKTREEKNNFT

-2177 GSCQSPTIFPPPS
+2177 GTCQPSTIFPPPS
-2190 KVENVNDHD
+2190 KDENMNGNDG
-2199 VLLLKKDLNFTAKA
+2199 LSLKKDVNFTAKA

-2225 PKRHFKETLN
+2225 PKRYYKETLN
-2235 NSRAHSD
+2235 NSSAHTD
-2242 LLKKVD
+2242 LFDKID
-2248 SQEDKEVPLANDKS
+2248 SQEDKEVPLVDDKS

-2294 ISSDNVSPHSKETF
+2294 ISSDNVSPQSKEHF
-2308 PSTSMNQT
+2308 PSPSVNQK
-2316 LRVQNDS
+2316 LRVQNS
-2323 KQEYTSFLGDEDK
+2323 LKQEPTSFLSDKDK
-2336 TLLRDDYTQ
+2336 TLAKDDKTQ
-2345 VLPESSFGDIASSSE
+2345 VLLENSFSDIGSSE
-2360 PCPTNL
+2360 PCHANV

-2376 AKFRYKKASKNLP
+2376 AKFRYKRTSRNLL
-2389 ETSNLSDTDPFI
+2389 ESSNLIDTDPSI
-2401 SDNQLYLSKK
+2401 SDNQLYLSRK
-2411 EMSPPLTP
+2411 EMSPPSTP
-2419 KSLGSSFGDLHD
+2419 KSLGSSFGDLYD
-2431 SSQARN
+2431 SSQAKN

-2472 RVIRKDSLDMISKL
+2472 RVIRKDSLDMIAKL

-2524 ESHSYQPS
+2524 ESYSYQPS
-2532 SRQSPWYTETQQ
+2532 SRQSPWYTEKQQ

-2551 DRSSDHDNGSSQNIR
+2551 DRSSEHDNGSSQNIH
-2566 SPGAKSYSFAKPSVT
+2566 SPGAKPYSFGKPSVT

-2594 SNNWSSHIFCD
+2594 SNNWSSQIFCD

-2613 FRSAYNQKDSYL
+2613 LKSAYNHKDSYL

-2646 SLKARP
+2646 SLKARL
-2652 VPEISENISQSNRY
+2652 VPEISENISQSSRY
-2666 QNANEHKIG
+2666 QNVNEYKTG

-2689 PERKDDTVS
+2689 PERKEDTVS
-2698 LASILTRNEGPKYS
+2698 LASILTRSEAPKYS
-2712 ISEETFSS
+2712 ISEETFNS

-2731 SDDIQKYQ
+2731 SDDIQNYH
-2739 EDTAHSRYS
+2739 EDAAHSRYL
-2748 DNAIH
+2748 DNDIH
-2753 SPSCA
+2753 SPRCV

-2764 SESDDISERN
+2764 SESDDLSERN
-2774 SVSTRGEHSRASSL
+2774 SVSTRGDHSRASSL

-2798 REICRV
+2798 REPSRV
-2804 DRRQSARGK
+2804 ARKQSAKGK
-2813 PTSAKNTK
+2813 VTSAKKTN
-2821 DVPGTSAPPK
+2821 DVPGTSAPPR

-2858 PDDPKT
+2858 PDDPKA

-2909 EKAKQILRTNSGRT
+2909 EKARQILRTNSGKT

-2979 IIRRGSRRLST
+2979 IIRRGSRRLSS

-2999 EMSSEG
+2999 ETSSEG
-3005 TPKDKKKK
+3005 TSKDKKKS
-3013 NGSPEDDPST
+3013 GSPEDDPST
-3023 QQQQS
+3023 QQS

-3034 DGLSRKMKT
+3034 DGLSRKMKA

-3051 TQSVSSKDGKQTFT
+3051 TQSVSNKDGKQTFT

-3106 DLGRP
+3106 NLGRP

-3123 IVITKTKRKTPVV
+3123 VVITKTKRKTPVV